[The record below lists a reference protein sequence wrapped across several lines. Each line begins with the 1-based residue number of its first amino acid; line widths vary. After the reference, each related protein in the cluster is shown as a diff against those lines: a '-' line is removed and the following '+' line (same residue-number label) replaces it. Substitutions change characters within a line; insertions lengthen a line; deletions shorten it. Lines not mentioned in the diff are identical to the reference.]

1 MEKNVLS
8 KMLKTKCDYP
18 SLDDMDIICPSH
30 HDTLHTKFENLTD
43 LREQTK

>member
-18 SLDDMDIICPSH
+18 SLDDMDICPSH